1 MDELTQTGGAGTM
14 RLPFRS
20 RATKAL
26 RRRGS
31 RRPTYA
37 SWLAG
42 TLGGTDA
49 SPLPDRGDG
58 TLVLVLAGEFDR
70 GTLAPF
76 RRALAKAKAG
86 PAIHTVIDVSG
97 VVYADSGLLRLLVQ
111 AHHQLPRLTVAGP
124 LPPQLRRLLELSG
137 TAGVLHIAPDVATA
151 RGL

>member
-1 MDELTQTGGAGTM
+1 M

-20 RATKAL
+20 RATTARLL
-26 RRRGS
+26 RSG

-42 TLGGTDA
+42 TLSGTGVT
-49 SPLPDRGDG
+49 PLPDRGDG
-58 TLVLVLAGEFDR
+58 TLVLVLAGAFDR

-86 PAIHTVIDVSG
+86 PALQTIIDVSG
-97 VVYADSGLLRLLVQ
+97 IVYADSGLLRLLVQ
-111 AHHQLPRLTVAGP
+111 AHHQLPRFTVAGP

-137 TAGVLHIAPDVATA
+137 AAELLRIAPDVEAA
-151 RGL
+151 RGT